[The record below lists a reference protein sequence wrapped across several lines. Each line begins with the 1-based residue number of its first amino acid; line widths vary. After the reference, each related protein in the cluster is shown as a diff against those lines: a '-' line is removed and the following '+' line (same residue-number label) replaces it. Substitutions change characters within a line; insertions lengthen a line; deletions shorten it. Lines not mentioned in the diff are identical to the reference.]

1 MDDSIWDPTQQV
13 QTVYFSNSAK
23 WGEYSSTT
31 KTEVKHESQII
42 SKKGQY
48 DNSTG
53 YVRYSVVINPDK
65 LKLGTDK
72 MIELV
77 DDMHPDGNESNTAAL
92 VRSTVKLYSYDP
104 TAPDKKGA
112 EIADGVYT
120 VDYKETQRNQR
131 NHYILT
137 VSVPNGYA
145 YVLEYAYRNTS
156 NTSYQMKN
164 TAELCGKTFEATPT
178 KHMLQAPE
186 VPLILPDCICIRL
199 IVAMPESCCPVQR
212 SSCNGL
218 TTAPV
223 STRTSRL

>member
-65 LKLGTDK
+65 LMLGTDK

-120 VDYKETQRNQR
+120 VDYKETQKISATIISLPSASRTVMPMFWSM
-131 NHYILT
+131 LT
-137 VSVPNGYA
+137 GTLLKPS
-145 YVLEYAYRNTS
+145 
-156 NTSYQMKN
+156 
-164 TAELCGKTFEATPT
+164 TA
-178 KHMLQAPE
+178 
-186 VPLILPDCICIRL
+186 
-199 IVAMPESCCPVQR
+199 
-212 SSCNGL
+212 
-218 TTAPV
+218 
-223 STRTSRL
+223 